1 MYYKHY
7 AGMYKSSDAE
17 TRKASKAHWIKVH
30 SENLKSK
37 RNDLTTFSAS
47 ILAMI
52 TMVENE
58 EQEEKRQ

>member
-1 MYYKHY
+1 MYYKHF
-7 AGMYKSSDAE
+7 AEMYRNSSAD

-30 SENLKSK
+30 SKNLKSK
-37 RNDLTTFSAS
+37 RNDLIMFSAS

>member
-1 MYYKHY
+1 MYYKQY
-7 AGMYKSSDAE
+7 AEMYRNSGAE

-30 SENLKSK
+30 GENMKSN
-37 RNDLTTFSAS
+37 RNDLIMFSAS

-58 EQEEKRQ
+58 EQEGKRQ